1 LIDARL
7 SCAYYLRMTNTAK
20 NPPQGHQPYLDAQV
34 IADAKELGINISAAC
49 EKGLVVAI
57 SKARGEKWL
66 RENRAAIA
74 SSNAW
79 VEKHGLPLAKYRMF

>member
-1 LIDARL
+1 MANAAKTPLKA
-7 SCAYYLRMTNTAK
+7 TNLT
-20 NPPQGHQPYLDAQV
+20 LDAQA

-49 EKGLVVAI
+49 EEGLVVAI

-66 RENRAAIA
+66 RENRLAID

>member
-1 LIDARL
+1 
-7 SCAYYLRMTNTAK
+7 MTNAAK
-20 NPPQGHQPYLDAQV
+20 TPHKAINLTLDTQA
-34 IADAKELGINISAAC
+34 IADAKALGINISAAC
-49 EKGLVVAI
+49 EKGLVVVI

-66 RENRAAIA
+66 RENRAAID

>member
-1 LIDARL
+1 MANAAKTRRK
-7 SCAYYLRMTNTAK
+7 ATNLT
-20 NPPQGHQPYLDAQV
+20 LDAQA

-49 EKGLVVAI
+49 GEGLVVAI

-66 RENRAAIA
+66 RENRGAID

>member
-1 LIDARL
+1 MANAAKMPRK
-7 SCAYYLRMTNTAK
+7 ATNLT
-20 NPPQGHQPYLDAQV
+20 LDAQA

-49 EKGLVVAI
+49 EEGLVVAI
-57 SKARGEKWL
+57 SKARREKWL
-66 RENRAAIA
+66 RENRAAID

>member
-1 LIDARL
+1 MANTSKTPRK
-7 SCAYYLRMTNTAK
+7 ATNLT
-20 NPPQGHQPYLDAQV
+20 LDAQA
-34 IADAKELGINISAAC
+34 IAEAKELGINISAAC
-49 EKGLVVAI
+49 EEGLVVAI

-66 RENRAAIA
+66 RENRAALA

>member
-1 LIDARL
+1 MANAVKTRRK
-7 SCAYYLRMTNTAK
+7 ATNLT
-20 NPPQGHQPYLDAQV
+20 LDAQA

-49 EKGLVVAI
+49 EEGLVVAI

-66 RENRAAIA
+66 RENRAALE
-74 SSNAW
+74 SSNAY